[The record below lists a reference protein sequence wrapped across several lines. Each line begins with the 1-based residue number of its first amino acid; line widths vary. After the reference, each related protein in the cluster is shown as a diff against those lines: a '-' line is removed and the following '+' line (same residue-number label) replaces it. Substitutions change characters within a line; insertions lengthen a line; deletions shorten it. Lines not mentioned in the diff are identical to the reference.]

1 MEADLLEDL
10 TTELKTRILSGAITW
25 ELINAIVL
33 DRLERIADEAKMN
46 EFGIGMYGVK
56 WEDVNLKPYAALD
69 NVIGVNDAHLIS
81 SLSPGHIK
89 NLCAAGAIESKKI
102 GGTWVINRERFEEW
116 FKCSCKNETNSTQT
130 KYCKREVKTI

>member
-1 MEADLLEDL
+1 MELELLNDL
-10 TTELKTRILSGAITW
+10 TTELKTRVLSGAVTW

-33 DRLERIADEAKMN
+33 ARLEVMADKATMN

-56 WEDVNLKPYAALD
+56 WEDVNLKLYAVLD

-81 SLSPGHIK
+81 GLSSGHIK

-116 FKCSCKNETNSTQT
+116 FKYSCKNET
-130 KYCKREVKTI
+130 

>member
-1 MEADLLEDL
+1 MELKLLNDL
-10 TTELKTRILSGAITW
+10 TTELKTRVLSGAVTW

-33 DRLERIADEAKMN
+33 DRLEGIADKATMN

-56 WEDVNLKPYAALD
+56 WEDVNLKPYAVLD

-102 GGTWVINRERFEEW
+102 GGTWVINRERFEER
-116 FKCSCKNETNSTQT
+116 FKC
-130 KYCKREVKTI
+130 

>member
-1 MEADLLEDL
+1 MEEDLLEDL
-10 TTELKTRILSGAITW
+10 TMELKTRILSGAITW

-33 DRLERIADEAKMN
+33 DRLEEIADEAKRN

-56 WEDVNLKPYAALD
+56 GEDVNLKPYAALD

-81 SLSPGHIK
+81 DLSPGHIK

-116 FKCSCKNETNSTQT
+116 FKCACKNETNSTQT
-130 KYCKREVKTI
+130 KYCKR

>member
-1 MEADLLEDL
+1 MQLELLNDL
-10 TTELKTRILSGAITW
+10 TTELKTRVLSGAVTW

-33 DRLERIADEAKMN
+33 DRLERMTDKTTKN

-56 WEDVNLKPYAALD
+56 WEDVNLKPYAVLD

-81 SLSPGHIK
+81 GLSPGHIK

-116 FKCSCKNETNSTQT
+116 FECFYKKGVFAQIPETG
-130 KYCKREVKTI
+130 E

>member
-10 TTELKTRILSGAITW
+10 TMELKTRILSGAITW

-56 WEDVNLKPYAALD
+56 WEDVNLKAYAALN
-69 NVIGVNDAHLIS
+69 NVIGVN
-81 SLSPGHIK
+81 
-89 NLCAAGAIESKKI
+89 
-102 GGTWVINRERFEEW
+102 
-116 FKCSCKNETNSTQT
+116 
-130 KYCKREVKTI
+130 